1 MANLKEFSAK
11 KSWPI
16 GFVKAIAD
24 SKEHIAFRFVIV
36 DNSRSMLK
44 QDGLRLVNDK
54 SGVQMYVSNRLQNL
68 TITCS
73 FMFMLFIKKDVIIYY
88 QPFKIFLSMFLL
100 FYLQIVI

>member
-11 KSWPI
+11 KCWPI

-54 SGVQMYVSNRLQNL
+54 NGVQMYVANRLQKSD
-68 TITCS
+68 CH
-73 FMFMLFIKKDVIIYY
+73 
-88 QPFKIFLSMFLL
+88 LL
-100 FYLQIVI
+100 FYIHSIN